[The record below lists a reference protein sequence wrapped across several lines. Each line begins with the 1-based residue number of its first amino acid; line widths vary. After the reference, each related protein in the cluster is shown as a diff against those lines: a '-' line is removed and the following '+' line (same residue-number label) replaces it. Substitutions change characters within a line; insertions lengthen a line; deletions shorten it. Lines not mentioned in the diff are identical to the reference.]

1 MPKMLRSSRVKPA
14 PCLVSSH
21 SGWMSSPAHLV
32 ELQGQRIR
40 EQYTTARLTLG
51 VFKRALP
58 GRQL

>member
-21 SGWMSSPAHLV
+21 SGWMSGPAHLV
-32 ELQGQRIR
+32 ELHGQRIR
-40 EQYTTARLTLG
+40 QQPTARLTLG
-51 VFKRALP
+51 VFKSALP